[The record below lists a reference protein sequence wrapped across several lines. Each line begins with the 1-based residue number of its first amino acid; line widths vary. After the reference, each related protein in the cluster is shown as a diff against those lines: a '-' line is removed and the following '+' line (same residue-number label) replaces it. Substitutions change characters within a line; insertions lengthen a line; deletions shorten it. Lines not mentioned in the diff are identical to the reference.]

1 MKILLL
7 GDASNC
13 QAILAGALARQGHDV
28 TLMTEGCRWM
38 HTYRDIDIS
47 RRKGIIG
54 GGILYARMS
63 TVLARDLRG
72 YDIVQ
77 FSSPCFADLRPVWL
91 RQLLRRIRR
100 HNGRLFL
107 TALGSDSILVRNLT
121 GKNPALA
128 FSEWQINGK
137 PAPWALD
144 PRAAKD
150 KWLARGLAN
159 YTEEFYDSLSG
170 AASVLYEYHR
180 IIEAERPDLPLVYAG
195 LPIDSR
201 ALMPPRVHRFDGKIR
216 ILYACHRGREVEKGA
231 LLLLDMARRA
241 AAEFGDRVEIL
252 TPPNMPYDRFTKY
265 LADSDIVL
273 DQLYSYTPAMTALLG
288 MVQGVVSVSGGEEEY
303 YDFIGQGPELRPVF
317 NPDPRDMEGTYR
329 RFLNLLAD
337 PERLSSMSAQGPEF
351 IRRHNDADLVAKR
364 YEKLWNIE

>member
-13 QAILAGALARQGHDV
+13 QSILAGALARQGHDV
-28 TLMTEGCRWM
+28 TLISEGCRWM

-47 RRKGIIG
+47 RRSGIIG

-77 FSSPCFADLRPVWL
+77 FSSPCFADLRPIWL

-100 HNGRLFL
+100 NNGRLYL
-107 TALGSDSILVRNLT
+107 TALGTDSILVRNLT
-121 GKNPALA
+121 GDNPALA
-128 FSEWQINGK
+128 VSEWQIDGK
-137 PAPWALD
+137 PGPWALD
-144 PRAAKD
+144 PRSERE
-150 KWLARGLAN
+150 KWLARGLAD
-159 YTEEFYDSLSG
+159 YTEEFYDSISG
-170 AASVLYEYHR
+170 AASVLYEYHKV
-180 IIEAERPDLPLVYAG
+180 IEAERPDLPLVYTG
-195 LPIDSR
+195 LPIDPR
-201 ALMPPRVHRFDGKIR
+201 ALIPPRVHRFDGKIR

-231 LLLLDMARRA
+231 LRLLDMARQA
-241 AAEFGDRVEIL
+241 AAELGDRIEIL
-252 TPPNMPYDRFTKY
+252 TPPNMPYDRFTKC

-288 MVQGVVSVSGGEEEY
+288 MAQGVVPVSGGEEEY

-317 NPDPRDMEGTYR
+317 NPDPRNMVQTYR
-329 RFLNLLAD
+329 NFVAILSD
-337 PERLSSMSAQGPEF
+337 PEQLCRMSAQGPEF
-351 IRRHNDADLVAKR
+351 IRRNNDSDVVAMR
-364 YEKLWNIE
+364 YMKLWEK